1 MAIQEIVGKKGKKFR
16 ANVYWKGE
24 RFLGKLRSSKK
35 QAESDERRI
44 YVQLEDGT
52 YVKEKVITLDEAV
65 QEFFKYI
72 APNQMKAIT
81 IKVYLDSYNLHVSP
95 VFGKRKLN
103 SIKPLEI
110 QKLWNRKQSSL
121 ANSTIIKMHTCL
133 NQVFGYYVEMDYLKE
148 NPMKKVRRLSPN
160 YKEAEIWSREEA
172 ILFLEK
178 VEPYQSYIVFW
189 LALNFGLRYGECM
202 GLLWNDIDF
211 ENKVM
216 HIQRAYHENTSSLGS
231 LKTANSNR
239 KIYLSEN
246 QLIVLK
252 THKQNQRVDTDLV
265 CANSLGGFFMARN
278 IRRVMSEVCRKN
290 GIKRITFHQLRHT
303 HATFFLS
310 MKESPKVISER
321 LGHADVK
328 TTLSIYQHVTKQIH
342 EESSNR
348 FDEFFYSQTS

>member
-1 MAIQEIVGKKGKKFR
+1 MAGKKGKKFR

-24 RFLGKLRSSKK
+24 RFLGKFRSSKK

-52 YVKEKVITLDEAV
+52 YVKEKAITLDEAV

-72 APNQMKAIT
+72 APNQMKTST

-103 SIKPLEI
+103 SIKPIEI
-110 QKLWNRKQSSL
+110 QKLWNRKQSVL
-121 ANSTIIKMHTCL
+121 ANASIIKMHTCL
-133 NQVFGYYVEMDYLKE
+133 NQVFGYYVELDYLKT
-148 NPMKKVRRLSPN
+148 NPMEKVRRLPPK
-160 YKEAEIWSREEA
+160 YKKADIWSKEEA
-172 ILFLEK
+172 VLFLEK
-178 VEPYQSYIVFW
+178 AEPYKAFIAFW

-202 GLLWNDIDF
+202 GLMWKDINFDS
-211 ENKVM
+211 KVM
-216 HIQRAYHENTSSLGS
+216 HIQRAYHENEDSLGS

-246 QLIVLK
+246 QVTVLK
-252 THKQNQRVDTDLV
+252 KHKQNQEFDTDLV
-265 CANSLGGFFMARN
+265 CANSLGGFFMSRN
-278 IRRVMSEVCRKN
+278 IRRVMTEICKKN

-310 MKESPKVISER
+310 MQESPKVISER